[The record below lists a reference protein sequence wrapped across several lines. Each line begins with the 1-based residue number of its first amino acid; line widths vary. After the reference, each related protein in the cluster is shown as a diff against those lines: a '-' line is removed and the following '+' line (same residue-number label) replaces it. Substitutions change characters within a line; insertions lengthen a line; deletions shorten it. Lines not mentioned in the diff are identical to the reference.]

1 MRRLI
6 TCFILALVSCIAF
19 AKPQTK
25 YSIKIIG
32 EDFKPI
38 PNVVI
43 VSEVEGIGTVT
54 DLEGCAVLLSGSY
67 EDFNALKFIVSKKGY
82 LSTTPTAEPDKTE
95 ITLVLKMDPNKPL
108 SKKAKKNK
116 KK

>member
-6 TCFILALVSCIAF
+6 TCFILALVSSIAF
-19 AKPQTK
+19 AQPQTK

-38 PNVVI
+38 PNVDI

-54 DLEGCAVLLSGSY
+54 DFEGCAVLLSGSY

-82 LSTTPTAEPDKTE
+82 LSTN
-95 ITLVLKMDPNKPL
+95 LKSDYVTNRWTDIPSRNIMLNFSYKFNRNG
-108 SKKAKKNK
+108 KH
-116 KK
+116 

>member
-19 AKPQTK
+19 AQPQTK

-38 PNVVI
+38 PNAEI

-54 DLEGCAVLLSGSY
+54 DGLIFRQE
-67 EDFNALKFIVSKKGY
+67 
-82 LSTTPTAEPDKTE
+82 T
-95 ITLVLKMDPNKPL
+95 
-108 SKKAKKNK
+108 
-116 KK
+116 